1 MPHDHYIPRVAFRN
15 ALRHLLL
22 VVQNGCDGTAT
33 IYPDV
38 TYTFDSDLGTGQ
50 LHIAGERTERVSAR
64 RYLPPWL
71 HVRFDDP
78 KRAAGQ
84 PRRRRISSSPSQATP
99 SPSST
104 ARAWRARPG
113 SSSGAVAR
121 RVDLADDR
129 VLGALEAALV
139 ETLGHVVLAA
149 ALRGE
154 VLDDGGGVLVL
165 AVGAGLCLVAYR
177 LMMRIGRLPTE
188 RRILS

>member
-84 PRRRRISSSPSQATP
+84 CTGPTVNPHSGKWNHHVVGAVETMRVEDHLRRIN
-99 SPSST
+99 
-104 ARAWRARPG
+104 
-113 SSSGAVAR
+113 
-121 RVDLADDR
+121 
-129 VLGALEAALV
+129 
-139 ETLGHVVLAA
+139 
-149 ALRGE
+149 
-154 VLDDGGGVLVL
+154 
-165 AVGAGLCLVAYR
+165 
-177 LMMRIGRLPTE
+177 MRITGSDRHAA
-188 RRILS
+188 